1 MAERVIERRWESTT
15 RVSRAVRSVLTP
27 ASWLYGA
34 VVAAR
39 NRAYDTGLLR
49 SHDLGLPTVSVG
61 NLTVGGTGKTPIASW
76 MASRVAAHGARP
88 AILLRGYGGDE
99 VLVHRL
105 LTPQAIVVAGADR
118 VAAAIRARSEGATVC
133 VLDDGFQHR
142 RVRRDADIVLVS
154 ADRHREVRLLP
165 AGPWREP
172 LASLRR
178 ASHVIVTRKRTTP
191 MHAREVM
198 AYVGRVAPHAEVS
211 MADLVADS
219 IVRWGGHERASTDAL
234 AGQVI
239 LAVSAIGDPRAFE
252 SQLSALGARVAA
264 RVFPD
269 HHAFSAREVE
279 ELAYEAT
286 GARFMLC
293 TLKDAVKLGPVWP
306 ASAPPL
312 WYLSQRVSIESGL
325 KGLEELARRLAVTAH
340 PTDDLIAG

>member
-1 MAERVIERRWESTT
+1 MVERMIERRWESTT
-15 RVSRAVRSVLTP
+15 RVSRVVRSALAP

-39 NRAYDTGLLR
+39 NRAYDGGWLR
-49 SHDLGLPTVSVG
+49 SYDLGVPTVSVG

-76 MASRVAAHGARP
+76 LASRIIECGARP

-105 LTPQAIVVAGADR
+105 LTPQAIVVPGADR
-118 VAAAIRARSEGATVC
+118 VAAAARARSSGATVC

-142 RVRRDADIVLVS
+142 RVRRDADVVLVS

-172 LASLRR
+172 LTSLRR
-178 ASHVIVTRKRTTP
+178 ASHVIVTRKRATP
-191 MHAREVM
+191 LRASEVM
-198 AYVGRVAPHAEVS
+198 AYVARVAPHAHVS
-211 MADLVADS
+211 MAHLVADS
-219 IVRWGGHERASTDAL
+219 VVRWTGNERASTDVL
-234 AGQVI
+234 AGQVV
-239 LAVSAIGDPRAFE
+239 LAVSAIGDPSAFE
-252 SQLSALGARVAA
+252 AQLSALGARVTS

-279 ELAYEAT
+279 ALAHQAT
-286 GARFMLC
+286 DARFMLC

-325 KGLEELARRLAVTAH
+325 KELEELTRRLAVTVSN
-340 PTDDLIAG
+340 